1 MANVCVVDPPYSIT
15 RYYDYYDVQE
25 DALKTTQVK
34 SPSVFKS
41 LDLYVDAVA
50 RPGITGLGVYCFLRK
65 NSRFSNKIRLHRWSR
80 WTTLFMALC
89 VADQSVAF
97 LVERL
102 DNINNPTPHETVDSG
117 FMKLASTSWVFVCN
131 ALQVYITNLKLQVL
145 GLRLT
150 AWICQALLLLSLGT
164 GAYEILS
171 YFKIFDSPWTT
182 FLSFAINV
190 GGVLLVQCIALCSA
204 ATRALLYRE
213 GGESIR
219 CFAFFLYVNGVLAIA
234 GPLLSYISVVAMWAN
249 FLSRDVDLF
258 DGLIVVPQLPMLVVT
273 LDNGL
278 QVLGT
283 LLLTGMLGPKGWER
297 PMEAFR
303 LLAHLSGFGL
313 ASKRIA
319 FPGKI
324 NAQATKCIAS
334 FPGKYSAEWDQAVSS
349 IQEEQTCSLACVFL
363 TERASGL
370 GGHAD
375 NPDTPGHCWCR
386 MIYGKLPAETYLSVV
401 DMEDSSDGPMT
412 EEKLWL
418 KLAFKK
424 ADADAMGQVLVIK
437 EDQPQLEWE
446 VELSHALRDAE
457 IKCNEN
463 HGKAPWGCQWFE
475 EWRKNVDAAV
485 KMEQSLHVF
494 YFESKA
500 GFGKLTWEK
509 LRDAKARK
517 EALKNTGLG
526 ASQTAEVAYLEKLG
540 LTYEEH
546 DIREFQD
553 FLLKPLGVIGCI
565 CQPGT

>member
-334 FPGKYSAEWDQAVSS
+334 FPGKYSAEWLWFALS
-349 IQEEQTCSLACVFL
+349 ISDFVCIGVVAEWMLGYFWYGDVCS
-363 TERASGL
+363 
-370 GGHAD
+370 
-375 NPDTPGHCWCR
+375 
-386 MIYGKLPAETYLSVV
+386 
-401 DMEDSSDGPMT
+401 
-412 EEKLWL
+412 
-418 KLAFKK
+418 
-424 ADADAMGQVLVIK
+424 
-437 EDQPQLEWE
+437 
-446 VELSHALRDAE
+446 
-457 IKCNEN
+457 
-463 HGKAPWGCQWFE
+463 
-475 EWRKNVDAAV
+475 
-485 KMEQSLHVF
+485 
-494 YFESKA
+494 
-500 GFGKLTWEK
+500 
-509 LRDAKARK
+509 
-517 EALKNTGLG
+517 G
-526 ASQTAEVAYLEKLG
+526 ASQIVRESKVGPSCLKHSGGADLLAGMCVLDRESFRLRRPRGQPRYTWALLVPDDLWQVAG
-540 LTYEEH
+540 GDVSQRGGH
-546 DIREFQD
+546 GRQ
-553 FLLKPLGVIGCI
+553 
-565 CQPGT
+565 Q